1 MHHTTRPSL
10 PVRSDAFFSSLV
22 QTADG
27 RWMFSGTLNGWPAL
41 THMELI
47 SITCKVRTR
56 IGRAKIQRFWDKREA
71 SGRDAPSFPDGPK
84 VRACAPAVVAR
95 CR

>member
-56 IGRAKIQRFWDKREA
+56 IGRAKIQRFWT
-71 SGRDAPSFPDGPK
+71 SGRRQAETRRRSPMAP
-84 VRACAPAVVAR
+84 R
-95 CR
+95 